1 MQILIFL
8 MSIISGTY
16 FFLTGVRCGAYK
28 PCFLHWLEAWLL
40 AIKGGFCLAEVQWG
54 NSFLDVVAFLIC
66 SWNSHFVLRITKIWV
81 FHLIYECI
89 GKL

>member
-16 FFLTGVRCGAYK
+16 LFLTGVRRGAYK

-40 AIKGGFCLAEVQWG
+40 AIKG
-54 NSFLDVVAFLIC
+54 
-66 SWNSHFVLRITKIWV
+66 
-81 FHLIYECI
+81 
-89 GKL
+89 